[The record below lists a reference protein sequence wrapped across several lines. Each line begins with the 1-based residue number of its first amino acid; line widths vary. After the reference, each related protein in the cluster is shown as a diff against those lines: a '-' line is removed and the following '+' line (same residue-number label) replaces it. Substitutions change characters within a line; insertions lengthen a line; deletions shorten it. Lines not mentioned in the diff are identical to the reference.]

1 MADLAPPS
9 PASTLIVT
17 DLDGTLWDQHQWI
30 HPATSAAMAELELR
44 NVPILLA
51 TGRRLASA
59 KSGFALN
66 DLWKPSILLNGTLG
80 VDFPAGDVFHTATF
94 TATDAEVVLDAFAEH
109 GHVPC
114 AYATDGMVYVGPD
127 GTTSKGHHR
136 ALLGD
141 IASGDH
147 SAVVAAGEVLGF
159 SVNGVQ
165 LEGLEGLAP
174 RLRQHGMLVDHYRDP
189 LYGGW
194 SVMAQPPGISK
205 LTGIAAFIA
214 HAGLGSPTVIALG
227 DGGNDVEMLAG
238 ADIGLAVEDG
248 DPAAIAAAD
257 QTIAPPSQGGWA
269 KVLEELP

>member
-1 MADLAPPS
+1 MADLPPPS
-9 PASTLIVT
+9 QPATLIVT

-30 HPATSAAMAELELR
+30 HPATAAAMAEIELR
-44 NVPILLA
+44 NIPILLA

-66 DLWKPSILLNGTLG
+66 NLWKPSILLNGTLG
-80 VDFPAGDVFHTATF
+80 VNFPAGDVFHTATF
-94 TATDAEVVLDAFAEH
+94 TAADAEVVLDAFAEH

-114 AYATDGMVYVGPD
+114 AYATDGLVYVGPD

-141 IASGDH
+141 IASTDH
-147 SAVVAAGEVLGF
+147 SSVVAAGQVLGF

-165 LEGLEGLAP
+165 LEGLKGLAP
-174 RLRQHGMLVDHYRDP
+174 RLRQHGMFVDHYRDP

-214 HAGLGSPTVIALG
+214 HAGLGSPKVIALG

-238 ADIGLAVEDG
+238 ADIGFAVDDG

-257 QTIAPPSQGGWA
+257 RTIAPPSQGGWA
-269 KVLEELP
+269 KVLEELS